1 MPGPKFVLAALPLL
15 LAGCGGEGPFER
27 AAVEGIV
34 TLDGQPLEAGTIVF
48 EPAPGT
54 PGPKAAAQITG
65 GRYALPA
72 AAGPAVGSH
81 KVRITA
87 KDPGMP
93 GPQDDRLAFDPSLA
107 AELIPADPAPP
118 LPARYNTATTLAAEV
133 AGVFNT
139 LDFDLTAD

>member
-54 PGPKAAAQITG
+54 PAAV
-65 GRYALPA
+65 RRVPVVEF
-72 AAGPAVGSH
+72 AVT
-81 KVRITA
+81 R
-87 KDPGMP
+87 P
-93 GPQDDRLAFDPSLA
+93 
-107 AELIPADPAPP
+107 
-118 LPARYNTATTLAAEV
+118 TATPFT
-133 AGVFNT
+133 
-139 LDFDLTAD
+139 